1 MVYSN
6 VFQLQLATVDQNDVD
21 LGPFGGAISSQGLNG
36 VPSPSSFF
44 IYTLGEGRFAAGD
57 FNGVS
62 YNIPDIDTL
71 PHVVDGQT
79 AKVNVNTGA
88 TSFVPDQATGFTRI
102 HFVYTRAETLTVKT
116 VDQNDNL
123 LLGQISMP
131 GLGVGTPGIVIVP
144 NYVTGQ
150 GFFLNASFFGITYST
165 PNIDPA
171 LFRPGRTVRV
181 DALTGALLADGPPT
195 PPDQAAI
202 WVVYQVIPITIR
214 TIDQNGSDIDG
225 LVALDGIPEEP
236 LPWSINA
243 VAGGTLG
250 VKGAYL
256 GGSSGD
262 FIEVTIAN
270 GVTTLDVITPETDIT
285 TAVVNTSTAPG
296 PDEIL
301 IKFQTVDVTL
311 GLFNKAA
318 NPIIPL
324 SGDVEMKHIDPGF
337 FPNSAPA
344 GFVNSPQVY
353 NVLDGGRV
361 SVSGQSPLAVGTQLG
376 SGVATFVDVAVASGQ
391 VITVDG
397 TVDPPTVTG
406 PNPGAGTQIDILLQ
420 TNQAPVLTVPGP
432 QAVDEGVQLSFT
444 VSATDPDDD
453 GIVFSIDPSLLP
465 AGHNAV
471 IDPQT
476 GDFTWTPTFDDA
488 GLYDLPIIATDDG
501 SPVISVEDTVQI
513 TVNNVNQPPSISGPA
528 GKPVGDPSMNE
539 GEVLEVIVLGSDP
552 DGSIPILSVANEP
565 VFATFVDD
573 GNGTGTLTLSP
584 DFTQAGV
591 YPGVEIIATDSEDT
605 TVTVTETITI
615 MVNDVN
621 QPPVLTVPGPQEVDE
636 GSLLEFTVSATD
648 PDGNGVTFS
657 MDDSMLP
664 AGHNAVLDPQTGEFS
679 WTPNEGDAGTYEVK
693 FTATDDGTPP
703 ETSSEES
710 VSITVNEVNDGEN
723 FMFLGGHKA
732 THKIQLASHP
742 DRQKVRKGDIIKFSR
757 DELGNAI
764 PSTVEL
770 FFKGSEHFKKKSR
783 VNAASVRDFDGDDGL
798 EMIFSVDHKTKLKSD
813 GTIIERD
820 DLFLYDPNG
829 APMFS
834 KFLDGSQVFKFK
846 KSRKH
851 LDKKSKDDDDD
862 DGHEEKDDDDD
873 GHKEKDDNDDDEEK
887 PKRSKRHENIDGVS
901 VYKVSDGLWRVYLTT
916 KNEACIG
923 ELEFD
928 RNDVVAFDFDPVT
941 QTATDPI
948 ILADLGSLFKGNS
961 NIDALDVVDDDR
973 NGTFESIVFSTQ
985 SKERLRAD
993 KRTKLR
999 STIVYLL
1006 DLENEITEEL
1016 FDPKEDGLTRKKINI
1031 GAVSTLGA
1039 LKPWGEGPKPEEQKP
1054 AKGAAKLA
1062 KVGDE
1067 DAVEELA
1074 DGSGPTTFGMDQ
1086 NYPNPFNPVTT
1097 IRYAL
1102 PEAADVNLVVYNI
1115 LGQAV
1120 KVLVNGSQGAGY
1132 HTARWD
1138 STDEIGRSVATGV
1151 YFYRLQAGSFVQ
1163 VKKMLLTK

>member
-1 MVYSN
+1 
-6 VFQLQLATVDQNDVD
+6 
-21 LGPFGGAISSQGLNG
+21 
-36 VPSPSSFF
+36 
-44 IYTLGEGRFAAGD
+44 
-57 FNGVS
+57 
-62 YNIPDIDTL
+62 
-71 PHVVDGQT
+71 
-79 AKVNVNTGA
+79 
-88 TSFVPDQATGFTRI
+88 
-102 HFVYTRAETLTVKT
+102 
-116 VDQNDNL
+116 
-123 LLGQISMP
+123 MP
-131 GLGVGTPGIVIVP
+131 GLGVGSPGVVTVP
-144 NYVTGQ
+144 NYVLGQ
-150 GFFLNASFFGITYST
+150 GFFLNATFFGITYSA
-165 PNIDPA
+165 PDIDVS
-171 LFRPGRTVRV
+171 LFNLGRTVRV
-181 DALTGALLADGPPT
+181 DALTGALLPDGPTLPSNE
-195 PPDQAAI
+195 AEI
-202 WVVYQVIPITIR
+202 LVVYQVIPITIR
-214 TIDQNGSDIDG
+214 TVDQNGSDIDG
-225 LVALDGIPEEP
+225 LVALGGIPEEP

-243 VAGGTLG
+243 VAGGILG
-250 VKGAYL
+250 VQGAYL

-262 FIEVTIAN
+262 FIDVTIAN

-285 TAVVNTSTAPG
+285 TAVVNVTTAPG

-301 IKFQTVDVTL
+301 IKFQTTDVTL

-318 NPIIPL
+318 NPVIPL

-337 FPNSAPA
+337 YPLTAPA
-344 GFVNSPQVY
+344 GAVNSPQVY

-361 SVSGQSPLAVGTQLG
+361 KVKGQSPLAVGTQIG
-376 SGVATFVDVAVASGQ
+376 SGPETFVDVTVAAGQ
-391 VITVDG
+391 VTTVDG

-406 PNPGAGTQIDILLQ
+406 PNPGAGTRIDVLLQ
-420 TNQAPVLTVPGP
+420 TNQALVLTVPGP

-453 GIVFSIDPSLLP
+453 GIVFSIDGSVLP
-465 AGHNAV
+465 AGNNAL

-476 GDFTWTPTFDDA
+476 GDFTWTPTLDDA
-488 GLYDLPIIATDDG
+488 GIYDLPIIATDDG
-501 SPVISVEDTVQI
+501 SPAISVADTVQI

-615 MVNDVN
+615 TVNDVN
-621 QPPVLTVPGPQEVDE
+621 RPPVLTVPGPQEVDE
-636 GSLLEFTVSATD
+636 GALLEFTVSATD
-648 PDGNGVTFS
+648 PDSNGVTFS
-657 MDDSMLP
+657 MDDSGLP
-664 AGHNAVLDPQTGEFS
+664 AGHNAVLDSLTGEFS
-679 WTPNEGDAGTYEVK
+679 WTPNAGDAGIYEVK

-703 ETSSEES
+703 ESSPEES
-710 VSITVNEVNDGEN
+710 VSITVNEVSDGEN
-723 FMFLGGHKA
+723 FMFLGGHRA

-783 VNAASVRDFDGDDGL
+783 VNAASVRDFDGDDEL
-798 EMIFSVDHKTKLKSD
+798 EMVFSVNHKTKLESD

-829 APMFS
+829 VPMFS

-846 KSRKH
+846 KSGKH
-851 LDKKSKDDDDD
+851 LAKSSKDDDDD
-862 DGHEEKDDDDD
+862 DGHE
-873 GHKEKDDNDDDEEK
+873 EKDDNDDDEEK

-901 VYKVSDGLWRVYLTT
+901 VYKVSENLWRVNLTT

-923 ELEFD
+923 DLEFD
-928 RNDVVAFDFDPVT
+928 RNDVVAFDFDPAT
-941 QTATDPI
+941 QTATNPS

-993 KRTKLR
+993 KRTKLL
-999 STIVYLL
+999 STIVYLRN
-1006 DLENEITEEL
+1006 LETETIEEL

-1067 DAVEELA
+1067 DAVEEVA
-1074 DGSGPTTFGMDQ
+1074 DVTGPTTFGMDQ

-1138 STDEIGRSVATGV
+1138 STDEIGRPVATGV

>member
-1 MVYSN
+1 MDQNGNVVAGTISMPGLGVGSPGVVTVPHYVLGQAFFLTTTFSSLIYSTPNIETDLFRLGRTIRVDAASGILLPDGPALASNRAEIQVVYSN

-181 DALTGALLADGPPT
+181 DALTGALLADGPPP

-501 SPVISVEDTVQI
+501 SPVISVEDRVQI

-615 MVNDVN
+615 TVNDVN

-829 APMFS
+829 APMFRNS
-834 KFLDGSQVFKFK
+834 WTAPRSSSSRSPANIWTRSQ
-846 KSRKH
+846 RMM
-851 LDKKSKDDDDD
+851 
-862 DGHEEKDDDDD
+862 
-873 GHKEKDDNDDDEEK
+873 
-887 PKRSKRHENIDGVS
+887 
-901 VYKVSDGLWRVYLTT
+901 TT
-916 KNEACIG
+916 MMGMK
-923 ELEFD
+923 
-928 RNDVVAFDFDPVT
+928 
-941 QTATDPI
+941 
-948 ILADLGSLFKGNS
+948 
-961 NIDALDVVDDDR
+961 
-973 NGTFESIVFSTQ
+973 
-985 SKERLRAD
+985 
-993 KRTKLR
+993 KRTMTTMGTKKKTIMTMMR
-999 STIVYLL
+999 KSPNDPSGTRTSTAFLY
-1006 DLENEITEEL
+1006 
-1016 FDPKEDGLTRKKINI
+1016 TR
-1031 GAVSTLGA
+1031 
-1039 LKPWGEGPKPEEQKP
+1039 
-1054 AKGAAKLA
+1054 
-1062 KVGDE
+1062 
-1067 DAVEELA
+1067 
-1074 DGSGPTTFGMDQ
+1074 
-1086 NYPNPFNPVTT
+1086 
-1097 IRYAL
+1097 
-1102 PEAADVNLVVYNI
+1102 
-1115 LGQAV
+1115 
-1120 KVLVNGSQGAGY
+1120 
-1132 HTARWD
+1132 
-1138 STDEIGRSVATGV
+1138 
-1151 YFYRLQAGSFVQ
+1151 
-1163 VKKMLLTK
+1163 